1 MVLFFTSMFPA
12 ASLYHLPCQ
21 TVSGMW
27 CRVPAVGRA
36 RSALRPRRAGR
47 TGTTGSCPRTR
58 PPGNAA
64 PHRAE
69 ARTQTRPVFRSS
81 PRWPRAPSGMPPSS
95 PEGEPGHPPAPAAA
109 AAGPDPAL
117 PAGGA
122 PTGAA
127 GPRGPGRHR
136 PCAPLLLR
144 GGPWTVLSRPKASR
158 TTGKREAVTP
168 SKDSLF
174 QREGG
179 PARELPAPTQAVQ
192 VGAPVHGR
200 LPSHAR
206 CRLQSRVSDSRWL
219 KRPRQVAVTPNDDR
233 PSWVRRPQASIRT
246 PTLSPPIA
254 LRWPP
259 RPHPSFRGGSGP
271 PSTFFPIH
279 IRPRPAGWAGRT
291 PPTRPP

>member
-1 MVLFFTSMFPA
+1 MR
-12 ASLYHLPCQ
+12 
-21 TVSGMW
+21 
-27 CRVPAVGRA
+27 CRVPAVSRA

-47 TGTTGSCPRTR
+47 TGTGSCPRTR

-69 ARTQTRPVFRSS
+69 ARTQMRPVFRSS
-81 PRWPRAPSGMPPSS
+81 PRWPRALSSVPPSS
-95 PEGEPGHPPAPAAA
+95 PEGQPVPCPGCGCR
-109 AAGPDPAL
+109 GPDPAL

-144 GGPWTVLSRPKASR
+144 SGPWTVLSGPKASR
-158 TTGKREAVTP
+158 TTGKRESVTP

-206 CRLQSRVSDSRWL
+206 RHHPFSLECLTHAGGNGPGRW
-219 KRPRQVAVTPNDDR
+219 
-233 PSWVRRPQASIRT
+233 PSLLTTTGRAGCGAPQASIGT
-246 PTLSPPIA
+246 PTLPPPIA

-271 PSTFFPIH
+271 PSAFFPIH
-279 IRPRPAGWAGRT
+279 IRPRPAGRAGRT